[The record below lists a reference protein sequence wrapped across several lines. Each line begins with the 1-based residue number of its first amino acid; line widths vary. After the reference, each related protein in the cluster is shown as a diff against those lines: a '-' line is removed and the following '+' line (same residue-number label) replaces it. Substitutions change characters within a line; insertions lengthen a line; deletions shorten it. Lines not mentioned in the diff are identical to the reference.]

1 MKAVEKL
8 RTQYRPKGSG
18 ARRRIFTLTRRDLHN
33 LREIAGVFHLEGRRE
48 PSASLLIGAGL
59 QLLRTY
65 AAENGAPLGW
75 METHRSRTQV

>member
-18 ARRRIFTLTRRDLHN
+18 ARRRIFTLTGRDLRN
-33 LREIAGVFHLEGRRE
+33 LKELAEAFQLEGRRE

-65 AAENGAPLGW
+65 AVENGAPEGW
-75 METHRSRTQV
+75 METHRPRT